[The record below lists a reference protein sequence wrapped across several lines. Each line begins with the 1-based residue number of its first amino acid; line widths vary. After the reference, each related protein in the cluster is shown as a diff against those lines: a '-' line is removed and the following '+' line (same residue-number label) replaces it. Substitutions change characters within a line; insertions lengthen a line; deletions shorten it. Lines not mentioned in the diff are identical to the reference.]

1 MTKYVGPLNYQALPR
16 FVVANQFV
24 RLILN
29 AQTTFIQALGPD
41 VRRLTYTVSI
51 FLPDKVRRP
60 VLVTNKTWIDGAV
73 GLTDD
78 GSVVGPGV
86 GATV

>member
-1 MTKYVGPLNYQALPR
+1 MTKYVGPLNHQALPR

-24 RLILN
+24 WLILN
-29 AQTTFIQALGPD
+29 VQATFIQALSPD
-41 VRRLTYTVSI
+41 ICRLPYTVSI

-78 GSVVGPGV
+78 GSVVSPV